1 MEVYK
6 AIAQVAEKMSQV
18 GISKTNKNQQ
28 QGYKFRGIDDVY
40 KALAPALVEAKLV
53 ILPRCIEREVVE
65 RQTAKGGAIF
75 YTTLKVEFDFV
86 SAEDGTKHIITT
98 YGEAMDSAD
107 KSTNKAMSAA
117 YKYACFQA
125 FCIPTE
131 GDNDADAQTHEVTS
145 NSTEK
150 KLKHFTDEAVATKID
165 KWFADGLT
173 VNQVQENAKKNGYEF
188 TQKQIEVLTAKIP
201 QF

>member
-18 GISKTNKNQQ
+18 GISKANKNQQ

-53 ILPRCIEREVVE
+53 ILPRCIERGVVE

-86 SAEDGTKHIITT
+86 SAKDGTKHVITT

-131 GDNDADAQTHEVTS
+131 GDNDADAQTHDVAPS
-145 NSTEK
+145 MAEK
-150 KLKHFTDEAVATKID
+150 KPKHFTNEAVESKIE
-165 KWFADGLT
+165 KWFSDGLT
-173 VNQVQENAKKNGYEF
+173 VKQVQENAKNNGYEF
-188 TQKQIEVLTAKIP
+188 TPNQIELLTAKLP
-201 QF
+201 PF